1 MVLRQLSDL
10 LVKENAALKRFRAE
24 EVKAL
29 AERKDRLAVLYQHHM
44 TAIQR
49 DPTLLKSLDTG
60 KRTMLTQLAM
70 RLADLMRDNASMLK
84 ANIQSIDT
92 FFQAVTDAVRER
104 QEKKAASYSRGGI
117 LNSYATS
124 RRNLAVT
131 YNQTT

>member
-10 LVKENAALKRFRAE
+10 LIKENAALKRYRAE

-49 DPTLLKSLDTG
+49 DPTLLKSLDSA
-60 KRTMLTQLAM
+60 KRSMLTQLAM
-70 RLADLMRDNASMLK
+70 RLADLMRDNAVMLK

-104 QEKKAASYSRGGI
+104 QEKKAASYSRGGT

>member
-10 LVKENAALKRFRAE
+10 LIKENAALKRFRAE

-49 DPTLLKSLDTG
+49 DPSLLKSLDPA
-60 KRTMLTQLAM
+60 KRSMLTQLAM
-70 RLADLMRDNASMLK
+70 RLAELMRDNASMLK

-104 QEKKAASYSRGGI
+104 QEKKAASSARG
-117 LNSYATS
+117 A
-124 RRNLAVT
+124 AC
-131 YNQTT
+131 